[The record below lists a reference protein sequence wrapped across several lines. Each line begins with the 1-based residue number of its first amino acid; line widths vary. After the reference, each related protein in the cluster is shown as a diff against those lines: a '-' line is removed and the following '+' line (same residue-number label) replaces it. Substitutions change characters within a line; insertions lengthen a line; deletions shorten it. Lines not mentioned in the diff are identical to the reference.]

1 MAIFI
6 RRPALSELITL
17 NCCCLSVLC
26 LLLVLLVEA
35 TDEESESD
43 DESDP
48 SSESDE
54 EVEDEDD
61 DSGDLPGGL
70 DSTGGVLFTVVMAA
84 KVRGFSGSL
93 NCLLRL
99 FLSLHCLLTEGGN
112 NPRLETL
119 LVIGNCW
126 LFKLSS

>member
-54 EVEDEDD
+54 EVDDDDD
-61 DSGDLPGGL
+61 DSGDLPGGF

-84 KVRGFSGSL
+84 KVDVFVRGFFDHL
-93 NCLLRL
+93 CLLVL
-99 FLSLHCLLTEGGN
+99 LH
-112 NPRLETL
+112 
-119 LVIGNCW
+119 
-126 LFKLSS
+126 

>member
-35 TDEESESD
+35 TDDESESD

-54 EVEDEDD
+54 EVEDDDD
-61 DSGDLPGGL
+61 DSGDLPGGF
-70 DSTGGVLFTVVMAA
+70 DSTGGVLFTVVMMAA
-84 KVRGFSGSL
+84 KDFVHGFSDH
-93 NCLLRL
+93 LRL
-99 FLSLHCLLTEGGN
+99 IACLFIYSVALTGKGGSS
-112 NPRLETL
+112 R
-119 LVIGNCW
+119 VIG
-126 LFKLSS
+126 LPVSKLS